1 MALTGPAEGPPAL
14 APGAPASALAGALA
28 VFDLLTRTRTGAVAL
43 DLPGTGLLG
52 ERAALVGL
60 SRRAPRSVGGAF
72 RALRAA
78 DGWLGLSLA
87 RPDDIALLP
96 ALTDGALPAIDL
108 AHSDPPAGNPPGVAP
123 PRDDRARADPPGV
136 APARDDRARADPP
149 GVAPARD
156 DRARV
161 DPAGA
166 AWRALSGWLAGREL
180 GPVVERARLLGLPA
194 APVPAQP
201 VPVRRPPVLS
211 SPGGP
216 REISLPAAPLVV
228 DLTSLWA
235 GPLCAH
241 LLGLAGA
248 RVVKVESRAR
258 PDGARAGTPAFFDL
272 LHAGH
277 LSVALD
283 FSAPGDLAA
292 LRRLLARA
300 DVVLEASRPRALRQL
315 GLDAAEYV
323 AGGAIWASL
332 TAYGRTGEDA
342 HRIGYGDDV
351 AAAAGLV
358 AHCGDVPYPVG
369 DAIADPLAGAYAAA
383 AVAAAL
389 LSPRGQLLDISMY
402 DVAVAAANTPASA
415 SPATTSPAG
424 PASRATSADPAEVIA
439 TGPGTWAVRTASG
452 LVPVAAPRARLS
464 RSVAAVLGRDTREV
478 LAGL

>member
-1 MALTGPAEGPPAL
+1 MPASLPDPASRSGESAATSLSRGSAAADWAESGAMALTGPAEGPPAL

-28 VFDLLTRTRTGAVAL
+28 DFERLTRMRTGAVTL

-52 ERAALVGL
+52 ERAALAGL

-96 ALTDGALPAIDL
+96 ALTSAELT
-108 AHSDPPAGNPPGVAP
+108 GNP
-123 PRDDRARADPPGV
+123 
-136 APARDDRARADPP
+136 
-149 GVAPARD
+149 
-156 DRARV
+156 
-161 DPAGA
+161 
-166 AWRALSGWLAGREL
+166 WQALSAWLANREL
-180 GPVVERARLLGLPA
+180 GPVVDRARLLGLPA
-194 APVPAQP
+194 APIPAGPVPA
-201 VPVRRPPVLS
+201 RRPPVLC

-216 REISLPAAPLVV
+216 REPSLPGAPLVV

-283 FSAPGDLAA
+283 FGVPDDLAA

-300 DVVLEASRPRALRQL
+300 NVVLEASRPRALRQL

-323 AGGAIWASL
+323 AGGTIWASL

-342 HRIGYGDDV
+342 QRIGYGDDV
-351 AAAAGLV
+351 AAAAGLITY
-358 AHCGDVPYPVG
+358 CGDVPYPVG
-369 DAIADPLAGAYAAA
+369 DAIADPLAGACAAA

-402 DVAVAAANTPASA
+402 DVAVAAGNPPPSTAAIDPAA
-415 SPATTSPAG
+415 
-424 PASRATSADPAEVIA
+424 RADPAEVIA
-439 TGPGTWAVRTASG
+439 TGPGTWAVRTTSG
-452 LVPVAAPRARLS
+452 LVPVSLPRARQP
-464 RSVAAVLGRDTREV
+464 RSVAAVLGRDSREV

>member
-1 MALTGPAEGPPAL
+1 LLLESLGATVTSQPSGGGSAVADWAESGAMAVTGPAEGPPAL

-28 VFDLLTRTRTGAVAL
+28 AFDLLTRVRTGVVEL

-52 ERAALVGL
+52 ERAALAGL

-96 ALTDGALPAIDL
+96 ALTSTELIG
-108 AHSDPPAGNPPGVAP
+108 DP
-123 PRDDRARADPPGV
+123 
-136 APARDDRARADPP
+136 
-149 GVAPARD
+149 
-156 DRARV
+156 
-161 DPAGA
+161 
-166 AWRALSGWLAGREL
+166 WQALSAWLANREL
-180 GPVVERARLLGLPA
+180 GPVVDRGRLLGLPA
-194 APVPAQP
+194 ASIPAG
-201 VPVRRPPVLS
+201 PVLARRAPVLC

-216 REISLPAAPLVV
+216 REPSPPAAPLVV

-283 FSAPGDLAA
+283 FGAPDDLAA

-315 GLDAAEYV
+315 GLDAEEYV
-323 AGGAIWASL
+323 AGGTIWASL
-332 TAYGRTGEDA
+332 TAYGRAGDDA
-342 HRIGYGDDV
+342 QRIGYGDDV

-358 AHCGDVPYPVG
+358 AYCGDVPYPVG
-369 DAIADPLAGAYAAA
+369 DAIADPLAGAHAAA
-383 AVAAAL
+383 AIAAAL

-402 DVAVAAANTPASA
+402 DVAVAAANPPPSAAAIDPAA
-415 SPATTSPAG
+415 
-424 PASRATSADPAEVIA
+424 RAVPADPAEVIA

-452 LVPVAAPRARLS
+452 LAPVSPPRARQP
-464 RSVAAVLGRDTREV
+464 RSVAAFLGRDTREV
-478 LAGL
+478 LAGP

>member
-28 VFDLLTRTRTGAVAL
+28 VFELLTRARTGATAL

-52 ERAALVGL
+52 ERAALAGL
-60 SRRAPRSVGGAF
+60 ARRAPRSVGGAF

-87 RPDDIALLP
+87 RPDDVALLP
-96 ALTDGALPAIDL
+96 ALTGGDVPGTLP
-108 AHSDPPAGNPPGVAP
+108 
-123 PRDDRARADPPGV
+123 ARADAPPDGRRPEGV
-136 APARDDRARADPP
+136 SPAARTEDP
-149 GVAPARD
+149 
-156 DRARV
+156 
-161 DPAGA
+161 
-166 AWRALSGWLAGREL
+166 WRALSAWLARSEL
-180 GPVVERARLLGLPA
+180 GPVVARAQLLGLPA
-194 APVPAQP
+194 APVPAGP
-201 VPVRRPPVLS
+201 VPVRRPPVLC

-216 REISLPAAPLVV
+216 RNQPPRGAPLVV

-248 RVVKVESRAR
+248 TVVKVESRAR
-258 PDGARAGTPAFFDL
+258 PDGARAGPPAFFDL

-277 LSVALD
+277 RSVALD
-283 FSAPGDLAA
+283 FGVPGDLAA

-315 GLDAAEYV
+315 GLDAEEYV
-323 AGGAIWASL
+323 AAGAVWASL
-332 TAYGRTGEDA
+332 TGYGRAGEDA
-342 HRIGYGDDV
+342 QRAGYGDDV

-358 AHCGDVPYPVG
+358 AYCGDVPYPVG

-389 LSPRGQLLDISMY
+389 LGPRGQLLDISMY
-402 DVAVAAANTPASA
+402 DVAVAAGGQSA
-415 SPATTSPAG
+415 RVG
-424 PASRATSADPAEVIA
+424 EPAEVVA
-439 TGPGTWAVRTASG
+439 TGPGAWAVRTAED
-452 LVPVAAPRARLS
+452 LVPVCPPRARLP
-464 RSVAAVLGRDTREV
+464 RSAAARLGQHTREV
-478 LAGL
+478 CRALALLACVQVGAETAPGARALDGLDRPGDAIATEQQP